1 MSEWS
6 GRMGRSTAE
15 VFDDHLRRADR
26 GDIDSDIA
34 ANFAA
39 DCVLL
44 TTYGR
49 FDGHAGVKRAAE
61 LLASQ
66 VPSAVYTYTQRVVHE
81 DIAFLEWTAA
91 GTGAFVRDGADSFLI
106 DDGRIK
112 IMTIHYT
119 VDTVRG

>member
-1 MSEWS
+1 M
-6 GRMGRSTAE
+6 
-15 VFDDHLRRADR
+15 
-26 GDIDSDIA
+26 
-34 ANFAA
+34 
-39 DCVLL
+39 LL